1 MIISNFEKIS
11 KNKIKEEISAVD
23 IDLKQQYLP
32 NI

>member
-1 MIISNFEKIS
+1 MIISNFEKIL
-11 KNKIKEEISAVD
+11 KKEIKEEISAVD